1 MTSLKQY
8 VTYLLGRYKSIQLIV
23 AFILFWTPFIIFAK
37 LAGEI
42 IENEPI
48 LLDITILQWIHTQS
62 TPFLDGLFLFFTTI
76 GNVEYILP
84 ITVLI
89 LAYLVYRRKRQS
101 ALLLLF
107 GVGGAAVSNII
118 LKLLFQRDRP
128 SFWQS
133 AITETGYSFPSGHA
147 MISSALIF
155 CIIILLWNTKYRLAS
170 IITGAII
177 VILIGVSRLYLGVH
191 YPTDVIAGWSVSLV
205 WVLIVAITVKG
216 LSYQKTV

>member
-1 MTSLKQY
+1 M
-8 VTYLLGRYKSIQLIV
+8 QLIV
-23 AFILFWTPFIIFAK
+23 AFILFWTPVIIFAK

-89 LAYLVYRRKRQS
+89 LAYLVYGRKRQS
-101 ALLLLF
+101 ALMLLF
-107 GVGGAAVSNII
+107 GVGGAAVSNVI

-147 MISSALIF
+147 MISSALIL

-216 LSYQKTV
+216 LSYRKK